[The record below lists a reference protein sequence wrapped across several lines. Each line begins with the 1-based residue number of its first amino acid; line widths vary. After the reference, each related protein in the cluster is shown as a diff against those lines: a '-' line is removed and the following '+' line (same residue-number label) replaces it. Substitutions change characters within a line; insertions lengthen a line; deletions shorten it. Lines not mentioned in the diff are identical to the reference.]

1 MISHSVIRNTKQNY
15 DEKMLLLL
23 DKPLKEETARIA
35 QMNHMTA
42 NAFVRE
48 ALRRNI
54 KEYKKAALV

>member
-1 MISHSVIRNTKQNY
+1 MNHSVIRNNRTTF

-54 KEYKKAALV
+54 KEIGRAHV

>member
-1 MISHSVIRNTKQNY
+1 MNHSVIRNNRTTF